1 MSSTSKL
8 SPMASYCVRRLIQ
21 ARQETIA
28 KTGSDPLQS
37 INKILLD
44 PEEIL
49 KSLALSEAAYFQRIN
64 NLEVLARAYQNLTTE
79 GQHPEELKILE
90 LQILGLL
97 NLSIVGS
104 SNDAQSAINSSSSPQ
119 KIKTS
124 EALELLQDLIK
135 FGSTYLGPK
144 ITNDYFTNA
153 RPTAGWLDC
162 FIIKENNKLTLNG
175 AVSDSIQGQQLEDIQ
190 LWVKTYIKKCSLIIN
205 GFYTMVNP
213 NHLKRLFIALND
225 VKPDE

>member
-1 MSSTSKL
+1 
-8 SPMASYCVRRLIQ
+8 MASYCVRRLIQ
-21 ARQETIA
+21 ARKETIA
-28 KTGSDPLQS
+28 KTGSDPSQS
-37 INKILLD
+37 ASTILLG

-49 KSLALSEAAYFQRIN
+49 KSLSLSEAAYFQRIN

-104 SNDAQSAINSSSSPQ
+104 GNDPQTVISSSNLSKV
-119 KIKTS
+119 KIS
-124 EALELLQDLIK
+124 DALEILQDLIQ

-144 ITNDYFTNA
+144 ISNDYFTNS
-153 RPTAGWLDC
+153 RPTVAWLEC
-162 FIIKENNKLTLNG
+162 FIIKGNNKLTLNG
-175 AVSDSIQGQQLEDIQ
+175 VTSDSLQDRQLEDIQ
-190 LWVKTYIKKCSLIIN
+190 QWVKTYIKKCSLIIN

-213 NHLKRLFIALND
+213 NHLKRLFISLND

>member
-1 MSSTSKL
+1 
-8 SPMASYCVRRLIQ
+8 MAGYCVRRLIQ
-21 ARQETIA
+21 ARKETIA
-28 KTGSDPLQS
+28 KTGSDPSQS
-37 INKILLD
+37 ASTILLE

-104 SNDAQSAINSSSSPQ
+104 GNDTQTAISSSNLS
-119 KIKTS
+119 KVKMS
-124 EALELLQDLIK
+124 DALEILQDLIQ

-144 ITNDYFTNA
+144 ISNDYFTNS
-153 RPTAGWLDC
+153 RPAVAWLEC
-162 FIIKENNKLTLNG
+162 FIIKANNKLMLNG
-175 AVSDSIQGQQLEDIQ
+175 VASDSLQDRQLEDIQ
-190 LWVKTYIKKCSLIIN
+190 QWVKTYIKKCSLIIN

>member
-21 ARQETIA
+21 ARKETIL
-28 KTGSDPLQS
+28 KTTSDPSALAS
-37 INKILLD
+37 VMLLE

-49 KSLALSEAAYFQRIN
+49 KSLDLSETAYLQRLN

-97 NLSIVGS
+97 NLPIVS
-104 SNDAQSAINSSSSPQ
+104 DSNNLQADLNSSSSPP
-119 KIKTS
+119 KIKLS
-124 EALELLQDLIK
+124 EALEILQDLIK

-162 FIIKENNKLTLNG
+162 FIIAGNNKLTLNG
-175 AVSDSIQGQQLEDIQ
+175 SVSDHLQGQQLEDIQ

-213 NHLKRLFIALND
+213 THLKRLFIGLND

>member
-1 MSSTSKL
+1 
-8 SPMASYCVRRLIQ
+8 MASYCVRRLIQ
-21 ARQETIA
+21 ARKETIL
-28 KTGSDPLQS
+28 KTASDPSQLAS
-37 INKILLD
+37 MMLLE

-49 KSLALSEAAYFQRIN
+49 KSLALNETVYFQRLN

-97 NLSIVGS
+97 NLPIVS
-104 SNDAQSAINSSSSPQ
+104 DSNNLQSPLSSSSSSQ
-119 KIKTS
+119 KIKLS
-124 EALELLQDLIK
+124 EALEILQDLIK

-153 RPTAGWLDC
+153 RPTAVWLEC
-162 FIIKENNKLTLNG
+162 FIISGNNKLTLNG
-175 AVSDSIQGQQLEDIQ
+175 AVSDNLQDQQLEDIQ

-213 NHLKRLFIALND
+213 THLKRLFIELND

>member
-21 ARQETIA
+21 ARKETIL
-28 KTGSDPLQS
+28 KTASDPSQLATMM
-37 INKILLD
+37 LLE

-49 KSLALSEAAYFQRIN
+49 KSLALNETVYFQRLN
-64 NLEVLARAYQNLTTE
+64 NLEILARAYQNLTTE

-97 NLSIVGS
+97 NLPIVS
-104 SNDAQSAINSSSSPQ
+104 DSDNLQSDLSSSSSPQ
-119 KIKTS
+119 KIKMS
-124 EALELLQDLIK
+124 EALEILQDLIK

-144 ITNDYFTNA
+144 IINDYFINA
-153 RPTAGWLDC
+153 RPAAAWLDC
-162 FIIKENNKLTLNG
+162 FIITGNNKLTLNG
-175 AVSDSIQGQQLEDIQ
+175 AVSDNLQGQQLEDIQ

-213 NHLKRLFIALND
+213 THLKRLFIGLND

>member
-1 MSSTSKL
+1 
-8 SPMASYCVRRLIQ
+8 MASYCVRRLIQ
-21 ARQETIA
+21 ARKETIL
-28 KTGSDPLQS
+28 KTASDPSQLAS
-37 INKILLD
+37 VTLLE

-49 KSLALSEAAYFQRIN
+49 KSLALSETAYFQRLN

-97 NLSIVGS
+97 NLPIVSDSNTPQSALSS
-104 SNDAQSAINSSSSPQ
+104 SNSPQ
-119 KIKTS
+119 KIKMS
-124 EALELLQDLIK
+124 EALEILQDLIQ

-153 RPTAGWLDC
+153 RPAAGWLEC
-162 FIIKENNKLTLNG
+162 FVIKGNNKLTLNG
-175 AVSDSIQGQQLEDIQ
+175 AASDSLQGQQLEDIQ

-213 NHLKRLFIALND
+213 NHLKRLFIGLND

>member
-1 MSSTSKL
+1 MSSASKL

-21 ARQETIA
+21 ARKETIA
-28 KTGSDPLQS
+28 KTGSDPSQS
-37 INKILLD
+37 ASTILLE

-104 SNDAQSAINSSSSPQ
+104 GNDTQTAISSSNLS
-119 KIKTS
+119 KVKMS
-124 EALELLQDLIK
+124 DALEILQDLLQ

-144 ITNDYFTNA
+144 ISNDYFTHS
-153 RPTAGWLDC
+153 RPTVTWLEC
-162 FIIKENNKLTLNG
+162 FTIQGNNKLTLNG
-175 AVSDSIQGQQLEDIQ
+175 VTSDSLQGQQLEDIQ
-190 LWVKTYIKKCSLIIN
+190 QWVKTYIKKCSLIIN

-213 NHLKRLFIALND
+213 NHLKRLFISLND

>member
-21 ARQETIA
+21 ARKETIA

-37 INKILLD
+37 ASTILLD

-49 KSLALSEAAYFQRIN
+49 KSLALGETAYFQRIN

-97 NLSIVGS
+97 NLSIVS
-104 SNDAQSAINSSSSPQ
+104 SGNDTQTAIPSSNSSS
-119 KIKTS
+119 KIKMS
-124 EALELLQDLIK
+124 DALEILKDLIQC
-135 FGSTYLGPK
+135 GSTYLGPR
-144 ITNDYFTNA
+144 ISNDYFSNS
-153 RPTAGWLDC
+153 RPDVAWLEC
-162 FIIKENNKLTLNG
+162 FTIKGNNKLMIDG
-175 AVSDSIQGQQLEDIQ
+175 VVSDSLQGQELEDIQ
-190 LWVKTYIKKCSLIIN
+190 LWVKTYIKKCSLIIS

-213 NHLKRLFIALND
+213 THLKRLFIALDD

>member
-21 ARQETIA
+21 ARKETIA
-28 KTGSDPLQS
+28 KTGADPSQS
-37 INKILLD
+37 ASTILLE

-49 KSLALSEAAYFQRIN
+49 KSLALSETAYFQRIN
-64 NLEVLARAYQNLTTE
+64 NLEVLARAYQNLTAE

-90 LQILGLL
+90 LQIFALL
-97 NLSIVGS
+97 NLSIVSS
-104 SNDAQSAINSSSSPQ
+104 SNDAQTAISSSNLS
-119 KIKTS
+119 KVKMS
-124 EALELLQDLIK
+124 DALEILQDLIQ
-135 FGSTYLGPK
+135 FSSTYLGPK
-144 ITNDYFTNA
+144 ISNDYFTNS
-153 RPTAGWLDC
+153 RPAVGWLEC
-162 FIIKENNKLTLNG
+162 FIIKGNNKLTLNG
-175 AVSDSIQGQQLEDIQ
+175 VASDSLQDRQLEDIQ
-190 LWVKTYIKKCSLIIN
+190 QWVKTYIKKCSLIIN